1 MGRVKSKTTT
11 KDHKKRNVMI
21 GVFMFVLFVVIFM
34 MASNPHPRYN
44 QLVKNYEKG
53 VPVEWKEIDRDNY
66 KDFYG
71 SCVLTVDPVECPY
84 IKSKYVTENSASDKL
99 VYEYLLKFLTK
110 NGFTNEKI
118 NKKCGDVGTIEN
130 VQSNDCTV
138 SATIGNTELL
148 FSLTK
153 LGVGSKIEVEV
164 IAYEKN

>member
-1 MGRVKSKTTT
+1 MGRVKSKTT
-11 KDHKKRNVMI
+11 KKNNKKRNIVVAVVVAVI
-21 GVFMFVLFVVIFM
+21 LVVVVL

-44 QLVKNYEKG
+44 KLVKNYEKG
-53 VPVEWKEIDRDNY
+53 VPVEWKEINRDNY
-66 KDFYG
+66 KDIYG

-84 IKSKYVTENSASDKL
+84 IKSKYVTENTAPDKL
-99 VYEYLLKFLTK
+99 VYEYLLKFLSK

-118 NKKCGDVGTIEN
+118 NKKCGDVGNIEN
-130 VQSNDCTV
+130 IQSNDCTV